1 MELSYKNLKKEGK
14 ILFEVVAGS
23 ISYGTNTKNSDIDI
37 RYVYILPNEYLIGY
51 NKYVPQVSENE
62 NDIVG
67 YELGR
72 FIELLF
78 KQTPNVLEMLYSP
91 KDCIL
96 IKNPI
101 FDLLIEN
108 RDKFLTKQCKNS
120 FGGFAVQQI
129 RKSKGRDKKMNWEKE
144 KITRKGI
151 LDFCYVVDG
160 GKTKNVQDWLVENG
174 INQSYCGLVNLD
186 HMPFCYAIYLAVVG
200 YKGICS
206 QNGNDVLLSSIPK
219 GEKPATTMYF
229 NKDAYSIHCKEYREY
244 QGWLENRN
252 MARFVD
258 NVGHGQ
264 PYDSKNLLHSRR
276 LIDMALEIP
285 ETGTLNV
292 RRPNAEYLLQI
303 RRGEIPLERIIE
315 EAEQDL
321 ARLDEVYK
329 NCKLP
334 DSVDPEFAHELVIQ
348 IRNKFNKQ

>member
-1 MELSYKNLKKEGK
+1 MNN
-14 ILFEVVAGS
+14 IIFEAIVGS
-23 ISYGTNTKNSDIDI
+23 QSYGTATPLSDIDKKQ
-37 RYVYILPNEYLIGY
+37 VYIQEP
-51 NKYVPQVSENE
+51 
-62 NDIVG
+62 NDILGFKYMQQIEYDKDFVG
-67 YELGR
+67 YEVRR
-72 FIELLF
+72 FVELLM
-78 KQTPNVLEMLYSP
+78 TANPTTLEMLYSP
-91 KDCIL
+91 QDCIL

-129 RKSKGRDKKMNWEKE
+129 RKSKGHDKKMNWEKD

-160 GKTKNVQDWLVENG
+160 GKTKNVQDWLGENG
-174 INQSYCGLVNLD
+174 LNQSYCGLVKLD
-186 HMPFCYAIYLAVVG
+186 HMPFCYAIYLG
-200 YKGICS
+200 LGFIEYKGICS

-219 GEKPATTMYF
+219 GEKPSATMYF

-252 MARFVD
+252 MSRFVD

-276 LIDMALEIP
+276 LIDMALEIA

-303 RRGEIPLERIIE
+303 RRGEISLEQIIE

-321 ARLDEVYK
+321 AKLDKVYE

-334 DSVDPEFAHELVIQ
+334 ESVDPEFAHNLVIE